1 MSSSQAESKAVA
13 RPKWLHMMMLTVRL
27 IFASIAV
34 AAAITPASAQVA
46 AGDASKRSPGAS
58 GQPQAGGAGTVAAI
72 PVNLPAY
79 VIGPSDVLSIVF
91 WREKDMTADVLVR
104 PDGNISLPLLNEIQA
119 AGLTPAQLR
128 ERILTEARRYL
139 EDPSPTVVVKEIH
152 SRVVFITGQVE
163 KPGPYALTGTTTVLQ
178 LIAMAG
184 GLKEFVDGK
193 NILVV
198 RTDIGS
204 QQTYSFDYQ
213 DVLKRKNFRQN
224 IELKPGDTVVVP

>member
-1 MSSSQAESKAVA
+1 
-13 RPKWLHMMMLTVRL
+13 MMLTVNVRL
-27 IFASIAV
+27 LFASAMLL
-34 AAAITPASAQVA
+34 AAITPAAAQGPAPA
-46 AGDASKRSPGAS
+46 ADPKRSSRPS
-58 GQPQAGGAGTVAAI
+58 EQPQAGVVGTVAATASI
-72 PVNLPAY
+72 LPAY

-128 ERILTEARRYL
+128 ERIVKEARRFL

-152 SRVVFITGQVE
+152 SRQVFITGQVE
-163 KPGPYALTGTTTVLQ
+163 KPGPYALTGSTTVLQ

-193 NILVV
+193 NIIVV
-198 RTDIGS
+198 RNENGS
-204 QQTYSFDYQ
+204 QQTYPFDYQ
-213 DVLKRKNFRQN
+213 DVVKRRYFRQN